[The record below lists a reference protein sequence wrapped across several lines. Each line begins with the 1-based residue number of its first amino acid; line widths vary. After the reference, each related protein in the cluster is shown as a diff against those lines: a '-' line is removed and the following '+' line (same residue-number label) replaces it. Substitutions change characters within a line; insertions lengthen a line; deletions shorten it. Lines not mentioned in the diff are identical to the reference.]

1 MLTKRQMEKFRK
13 HLSKF
18 EAIVRQHAL
27 VGEML
32 ADEAIQSD
40 VDYQMAK
47 TKFCLWVKS
56 TYLEG
61 YGINAGIPY
70 YKRVLEEVKKNAPEL
85 IDVLMNGAW
94 FGSDKKGGEV
104 LENKELK
111 EATEQ
116 PSDQPNRKRDP
127 NA

>member
-13 HLSKF
+13 HLCEF
-18 EAIVRQHAL
+18 ERIVRQHAL

-32 ADEAIQSD
+32 ADEAIQLD

-47 TKFCLWVKS
+47 RKFCLWAKS
-56 TYLEG
+56 TYLEHSDMG
-61 YGINAGIPY
+61 SISY

-94 FGSDKKGGEV
+94 FGSDKRGGEV

-111 EATEQ
+111 ETTEQ